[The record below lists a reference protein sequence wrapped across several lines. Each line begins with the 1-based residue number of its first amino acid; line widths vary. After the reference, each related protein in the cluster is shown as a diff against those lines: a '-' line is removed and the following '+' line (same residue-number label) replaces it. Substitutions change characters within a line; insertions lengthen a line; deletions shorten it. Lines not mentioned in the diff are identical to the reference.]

1 MADFKL
7 DLSEIGD
14 MVRHWLQM
22 NANGYLGQSYG
33 NNIKDL
39 LQKPMSSAQGDE
51 LLRKLVKD
59 VPILAEL
66 PKGSINLYQEDISRQ
81 HKRLILDLAG
91 RQVTIDSLGN
101 VK

>member
-1 MADFKL
+1 MSDFKL
-7 DLSEIGD
+7 DLSEVVD

-22 NANGYLGQSYG
+22 RANGYLGQPYG
-33 NNIKDL
+33 NNLKDL
-39 LQKPMSSAQGDE
+39 LQKPMNAMQGDE
-51 LLRKLVKD
+51 LLRKLIKD

-66 PKGSINLYQEDISRQ
+66 PKGSINLYQEDLSNQ

>member
-1 MADFKL
+1 MSDFKL
-7 DLSEIGD
+7 DLSEVVD
-14 MVRHWLQM
+14 MCRHWFQM
-22 NANGYLGQSYG
+22 HANGYLGQSYG
-33 NNIKDL
+33 HYLKDL
-39 LQKPMSSAQGDE
+39 LQKPMNAMHADE
-51 LLRKLVKD
+51 LLRKLIKD

-66 PKGSINLYQEDISRQ
+66 PKGSINLYQEDLSNQ